1 MAKEGFLF
9 LALLRI
15 GMRLLPAILSLL
27 MISVSMS
34 GCVSDLLPFGGEH
47 VGTFY
52 PETLGTG
59 TENLD
64 DMIVELEL
72 LESANPVRFHDGTT
86 AQDGS
91 DHFRFRIV
99 VGYPY
104 DENSPSYECRLASD
118 SPDDC
123 VIIES
128 VENGIW
134 DENEIITLKENNA
147 DICSS
152 GCQIQLTIM
161 NGDIVTEEEENL
173 QYIAREPIGDSPIGH
188 TCNFSMGQES

>member
-1 MAKEGFLF
+1 
-9 LALLRI
+9 
-15 GMRLLPAILSLL
+15 MRLLPAILSLL

-47 VGTFY
+47 VAYFLDTERLGTF
-52 PETLGTG
+52 EN
-59 TENLD
+59 ENLD

-104 DENSPSYECRLASD
+104 DENSP
-118 SPDDC
+118 
-123 VIIES
+123 
-128 VENGIW
+128 
-134 DENEIITLKENNA
+134 TL
-147 DICSS
+147 
-152 GCQIQLTIM
+152 
-161 NGDIVTEEEENL
+161 
-173 QYIAREPIGDSPIGH
+173 
-188 TCNFSMGQES
+188 

>member
-1 MAKEGFLF
+1 MLKEGFLF
-9 LALLRI
+9 LALLQI
-15 GMRLLPAILSLL
+15 DMRLLPAILSLL

-72 LESANPVRFHDGTT
+72 LESDNPVRFHDGTT

-99 VGYPY
+99 VGDLD
-104 DENSPSYECRLASD
+104 DETSPSYECRLASD

-128 VENGIW
+128 VEDGIW
-134 DENEIITLKENNA
+134 AVNEIITFQENNA
-147 DICSS
+147 NICNS
-152 GCQIQLTIM
+152 GCRIQMTIM

-173 QYIAREPIGDSPIGH
+173 EYIAREQIGDSPVSH
-188 TCNFSMGQES
+188 TFNFWMGQES

>member
-1 MAKEGFLF
+1 
-9 LALLRI
+9 
-15 GMRLLPAILSLL
+15 MRLLPAILSLL

-72 LESANPVRFHDGTT
+72 LESDNPVRFHDGTSV
-86 AQDGS
+86 QDGS

-99 VGYPY
+99 VGDLD
-104 DENSPSYECRLASD
+104 DETSPSYECRLASD

-128 VENGIW
+128 VEDGIW
-134 DENEIITLKENNA
+134 AVNEIITFQENNA
-147 DICSS
+147 NICNS
-152 GCQIQLTIM
+152 GCRIQMTIM

-173 QYIAREPIGDSPIGH
+173 EYIAREQIGDSPVSH
-188 TCNFSMGQES
+188 TFNFWMGQES